1 MESRVNFRDPQN
13 ISGAS
18 QQNSVAVVL
27 ESAFTETT
35 EVDGD
40 LF

>member
-1 MESRVNFRDPQN
+1 MKIQSLSTHPHAESPSN

-18 QQNSVAVVL
+18 QQNSIA
-27 ESAFTETT
+27 AFPETT

>member
-1 MESRVNFRDPQN
+1 MPTENLGKFGCPRN

-18 QQNSVAVVL
+18 QQNSAA
-27 ESAFTETT
+27 AFSLTA

-40 LF
+40 LI